1 MENTRPTKQ
10 EARKWAKALRSGK
23 YKQTTGTMQNADGY
37 CPLGVACDLFIPKE
51 RLELTRSGFI
61 RGNSP
66 ECNQSFA
73 PWWLQLIRYTKFNL
87 EVVEFIFIDLTIPCL
102 NDDEGYTFD
111 MIADIIEL
119 EFIHFQ
125 PD

>member
-23 YKQTTGTMQNADGY
+23 YKQTRGTMQNAYGY
-37 CPLGVACDLFIPKE
+37 CPLGVACDLFIPRE

-61 RGNSP
+61 IGDLP
-66 ECNQSFA
+66 EFNQPFA
-73 PWWLQLIRYTKFNL
+73 PLWLEQIASIRF
-87 EVVEFIFIDLTIPCL
+87 EVDVFDVITTYLNIPCL
-102 NDDEGYTFD
+102 NDDEKYTFD